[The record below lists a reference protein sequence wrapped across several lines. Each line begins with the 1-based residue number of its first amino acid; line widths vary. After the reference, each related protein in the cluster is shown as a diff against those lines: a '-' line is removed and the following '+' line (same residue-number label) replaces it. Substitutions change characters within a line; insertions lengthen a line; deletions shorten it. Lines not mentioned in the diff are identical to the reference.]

1 MSERTSELETM
12 IADAVAVS
20 NAFSEYAERLRKE
33 SGNNLVVIPA
43 DELAAL
49 REQVATLTAERDA
62 LEGAVNRNAKTG
74 IALLELLAVS
84 MKESRMT
91 EVHNGYGQIAVLSD
105 RGIAIK
111 GLGSIIS
118 GAEKKV
124 VY

>member
-49 REQVATLTAERDA
+49 REQVATLTRERDDLRTLQKATWSMLKLCRRAVPVEYHDDLDVLIRA
-62 LEGAVNRNAKTG
+62 LQAK
-74 IALLELLAVS
+74 E
-84 MKESRMT
+84 
-91 EVHNGYGQIAVLSD
+91 
-105 RGIAIK
+105 
-111 GLGSIIS
+111 
-118 GAEKKV
+118 
-124 VY
+124 